1 MGVYSEGKK
10 RLLEEKLD
18 IEKPEARI
26 TTGSITALS
35 KAAAE
40 LKANLPELQDRIQA
54 IERLEERYLLRKA
67 DLKGIDASVAGFTV
81 ELNALAIAVR
91 RIADSVEGVE
101 EYNRQRKRVLDKL
114 EQVLDGY
121 GVFVKA
127 ISDFEKQ

>member
-10 RLLEEKLD
+10 RLMEEKLD